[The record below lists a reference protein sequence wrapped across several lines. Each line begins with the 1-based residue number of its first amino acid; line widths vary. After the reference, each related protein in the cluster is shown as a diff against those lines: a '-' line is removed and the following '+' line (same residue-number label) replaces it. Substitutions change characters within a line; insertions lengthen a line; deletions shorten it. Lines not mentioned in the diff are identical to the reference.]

1 VSTGFMWI
9 GVIGA
14 ILGIYARFV
23 EPNLLI
29 VKETHI
35 KTGYKLKVALISDM
49 HYGLYSTTGQMQRL
63 VDKLNTLDVD
73 AVVVAGDWTYEPS
86 QKIDLAKQLAPFSQ
100 LKKPIYS
107 VMGNHDEQRPGPPLE
122 KELKAA
128 LIANKVRPIDGQSVD
143 LGVARLAGI
152 GDIVANAVSQ
162 ERLSALNIQDKPML
176 LLTHNPDSYYSLP
189 SLKQPFVLLA
199 GHTHGGQV
207 NLPVVTEKIL
217 KIVTQQ
223 GYQRGLYSLH
233 QNNQLF
239 VTSGIGMVGLPLR
252 FGMPPMIDVL
262 QFE

>member
-1 VSTGFMWI
+1 
-9 GVIGA
+9 
-14 ILGIYARFV
+14 
-23 EPNLLI
+23 
-29 VKETHI
+29 
-35 KTGYKLKVALISDM
+35 
-49 HYGLYSTTGQMQRL
+49 
-63 VDKLNTLDVD
+63 
-73 AVVVAGDWTYEPS
+73 
-86 QKIDLAKQLAPFSQ
+86 
-100 LKKPIYS
+100 
-107 VMGNHDEQRPGPPLE
+107 
-122 KELKAA
+122 
-128 LIANKVRPIDGQSVD
+128 
-143 LGVARLAGI
+143 
-152 GDIVANAVSQ
+152 
-162 ERLSALNIQDKPML
+162 ML